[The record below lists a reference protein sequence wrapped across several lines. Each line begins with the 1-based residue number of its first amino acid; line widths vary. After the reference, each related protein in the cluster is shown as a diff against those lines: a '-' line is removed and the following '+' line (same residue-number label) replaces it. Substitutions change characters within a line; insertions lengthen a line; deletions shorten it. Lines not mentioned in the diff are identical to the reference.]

1 MNGQQYRSHGAMRV
15 IIMNGLARK
24 PPWGNSKMTAM
35 PPRQG
40 AWLASCVDEPG
51 VQLSKG
57 KKIMEG
63 MSLSQ
68 PESRMRTLNTNMGRE
83 EERRGGSQSCKLRCA
98 GVGTRKW

>member
-68 PESRMRTLNTNMGRE
+68 PEPRMRTLNTNMGRE
-83 EERRGGSQSCKLRCA
+83 EVARKAASCAALE
-98 GVGTRKW
+98 

>member
-1 MNGQQYRSHGAMRV
+1 MRV
-15 IIMNGLARK
+15 IITNGLARK
-24 PPWGNSKMTAM
+24 PPWGSSKMTAM

-68 PESRMRTLNTNMGRE
+68 PEPRTSWDDDEDAEHEHGKRRG
-83 EERRGGSQSCKLRCA
+83 EERWLAKLQAALRWSRDTE
-98 GVGTRKW
+98 VVVS